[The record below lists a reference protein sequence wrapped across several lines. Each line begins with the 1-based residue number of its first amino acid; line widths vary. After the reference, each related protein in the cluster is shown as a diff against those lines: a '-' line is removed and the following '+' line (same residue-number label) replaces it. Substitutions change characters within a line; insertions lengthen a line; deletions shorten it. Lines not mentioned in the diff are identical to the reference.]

1 MRTAFQGASGLLLT
15 LGLFVILAIAIRSF
29 FFIVIAAA
37 FAAVVIL
44 HFWNKRPV
52 KTPEDDQVRL
62 HLNDETHTED
72 KLGLK

>member
-1 MRTAFQGASGLLLT
+1 MRTGFKGTGALIIAAA
-15 LGLFVILAIAIRSF
+15 LFVALAIAIRSF
-29 FFIVIAAA
+29 FVVVIAAA

-62 HLNDETHTED
+62 HLNDDVKRDAKED
-72 KLGLK
+72 L

>member
-1 MRTAFQGASGLLLT
+1 MRTGFQGATGLLLA
-15 LGLFVILAIAIRSF
+15 LALFVVLALAIRSF
-29 FFIVIAAA
+29 FVIVIAAA

-62 HLNDETHTED
+62 HLNDDADD
-72 KLGLK
+72 KLAPK